1 MKEIVSATIKTGGAT
16 FISTLFRMV
25 TTKIFAL
32 TIGAYGIGMYSLL
45 TETVRIGMQIGT
57 FNGRI
62 AIVQGTAKQNNDQK
76 NDYLATIFIL
86 YIVTTILIA
95 IVFIFFQK
103 PLSHILFQDENI
115 EIKSLVGYL
124 YIPII
129 ISIFGNFLTSV
140 LNGYKAFG
148 QIALVEIACAIMVA
162 IIAYP
167 FSLLIHEGYYAVF
180 ILIITINETS
190 RLGFSLFFAFKAGWL
205 RSIFNSLNKSINMKH
220 IHHFFAF
227 SGITAI
233 TATVTTLTLLLIKVF
248 ISQIECVETLGY
260 FEVSWRISMTYVML
274 ILSSFGTYYLPALAS
289 TKSIEERDTLIRNV
303 QRLALILSVPI
314 VVLMIILKPIIIEI
328 LYSDKFMVALQPMR
342 WMLIGDFF
350 RITSWCYGHILLA
363 FEDLKIFLL
372 KELSLQTIFFTIV
385 YCGLK
390 ANIALEITGIAFLVI
405 NIINLIFLTC
415 YIKRSYGYGPSFSF
429 LLKWLAG
436 LGLITCVSILTWNTH
451 SVSIFYGVFFIAI
464 TILFS
469 FYLIH
474 PHERHFIYAKLRR
487 MSIGRNDGRI

>member
-1 MKEIVSATIKTGGAT
+1 MQNKPTKMKEIVSATIKTGGAT

-32 TIGAYGIGMYSLL
+32 TIGAYGIGIYSLL

-62 AIVQGTAKQNNDQK
+62 AIVQGTAKKNNEQK
-76 NDYLATIFIL
+76 NDYLSSIFIL
-86 YIVTTILIA
+86 YMVTTILIA
-95 IVFIFFQK
+95 IVCIFFQK

-115 EIKSLVGYL
+115 KIKSLVAYL

-129 ISIFGNFLTSV
+129 ISIFGNFLTSI

-167 FSLLIHEGYYAVF
+167 FSLLINEGYYSVF
-180 ILIITINETS
+180 ILIIAINETI
-190 RLGFSLFFAFKAGWL
+190 RLAVSLFFAWKAGWIQ
-205 RSIFNSLNKSINMKH
+205 SIYHSFNQSINMKH

-233 TATVTTLTLLLIKVF
+233 TATVTTLILLLIKVF
-248 ISQIECVETLGY
+248 ISQIENVETLGY

-289 TKSIEERDTLIRNV
+289 TKSVEERDILIRNV
-303 QRLALILSVPI
+303 QRLALILSIPI
-314 VVLMIILKPIIIEI
+314 VVLMIILKPLIIEI
-328 LYSDKFMVALQPMR
+328 LYSENFMIALQPMR

-350 RITSWCYGHILLA
+350 RITSWSYGHILLA

-372 KELSLQTIFFTIV
+372 KELSLQAIFFTIV
-385 YCGLK
+385 YCGLR
-390 ANIALEITGIAFLVI
+390 ANISLEITGIAFLVI
-405 NIINLIFLTC
+405 NIINLIYLSQ
-415 YIKRSYGYGPSFSF
+415 YIKRFYRYRPSLSF
-429 LLKWLAG
+429 LLKWLTG
-436 LGLITCVSILTWNTH
+436 LGIIIGASILTWNDHTI
-451 SVSIFYGVFFIAI
+451 SIFYIIFFIAV
-464 TILFS
+464 TFLFS
-469 FYLIH
+469 FNLIH
-474 PHERHFIYAKLRR
+474 PHERQSIIAIFRR
-487 MSIGRNDGRI
+487 T